1 MYGTWIKTFNS
12 CQFNKTTVRKVKMHK
27 DIAESKVYV
36 KQNLICIFHI
46 IYIYLKE

>member
-12 CQFNKTTVRKVKMHK
+12 CQFNKMTVLKVKMHK
-27 DIAESKVYV
+27 DIAESEVYV

-46 IYIYLKE
+46 IYIYIYI